1 MNKIT
6 LTYEKIADVT
16 LEINLHNGYEV
27 IAFAKYNSET
37 KKYNAKFYIKD
48 KLVDNLIAMEDF
60 ENIEFNG
67 NKKFIC
73 PNILKFVS
81 KNFENGNFD
90 KYISRCEYEQK
101 CFEKG
106 DYICRNEEKVLRP
119 IRSRIAYN
127 LFYCPECDLE
137 LDGGE
142 VCPCCH
148 VGLDWNNIVEPE
160 EYEVY
165 MTGLYGEDFVDDM

>member
-1 MNKIT
+1 MEK
-6 LTYEKIADVT
+6 LTYTKIADVT

-27 IAFAKYNSET
+27 IAFAKYNPET

-48 KLVDNLIAMEDF
+48 KFVDNLIAMEDF

-119 IRSRIAYN
+119 IRSKLAYN

-137 LDGGE
+137 LDGE
-142 VCPCCH
+142 EFCPCCH

-160 EYEVY
+160 EVEEY
-165 MTGLYGEDFVDDM
+165 MTGLYGEDY